1 MEQEKLTWKFY
12 EKAAEE
18 VEDENIK
25 KLFNE
30 LAKIEKTHYEL
41 LKVQYHS
48 VMNTGMWIDRKDFN
62 LEGD

>member
-18 VEDENIK
+18 AEDENIK

-41 LKVQYHS
+41 LKVQHHS

>member
-48 VMNTGMWIDRKDFN
+48 LTSSPP
-62 LEGD
+62 